1 MAGRGVGIAVKG
13 VSKIL
18 RKGLRKAPVL
28 GKYARGTPT
37 KAGLTARRAALR
49 GETTAEK
56 YGKLLGPPPKPTK
69 KKPIISTIEKGIG
82 IGVTGTLG
90 FQEILK
96 KQKEVKAK
104 EKEKKEKKGKLRKAI
119 EKHEKKTKDKRKKY
133 GKHHG

>member
-1 MAGRGVGIAVKG
+1 MVKKYLATRGLGAVLKKARPSYPKAKPRGKG
-13 VSKIL
+13 DYPTTKP
-18 RKGLRKAPVL
+18 KGM
-28 GKYARGTPT
+28 
-37 KAGLTARRAALR
+37 R

-56 YGKLLGPPPKPTK
+56 YKKLLGPTPKQTKLK
-69 KKPIISTIEKGIG
+69 KKPIISKFEAGIG

-104 EKEKKEKKGKLRKAI
+104 EKEKKGKLKKAN
-119 EKHEKKTKDKRKKY
+119 EKHKKKTKEKRKKY